1 MGNKTIPSLYNVSVS
16 FTFNVYL
23 ITGDLRAHIH
33 SQDYIFRGKSHKKI
47 KKRERNKK
55 YLAHKR
61 LLKKSQTVGQ
71 DAAMAIS

>member
-1 MGNKTIPSLYNVSVS
+1 MSVS

-23 ITGDLRAHIH
+23 ITGDLGAHNH

-47 KKRERNKK
+47 KKRERERNKK
-55 YLAHKR
+55 YHAHKR
-61 LLKKSQTVGQ
+61 LLKKSQTIGQ